1 MKTHFKYLIAA
12 WLFAPTIL
20 VGCAPKLTVKSDP
33 PEASVFFRSYGTEDK
48 KLIGKTPLSLSLSEV
63 QNQTKINPSSGEFF
77 ELILEKKD
85 FQTERVL
92 VPGGRMGHIETTV
105 LAKLKPGQAEG
116 RLAQILLQHLFNA
129 QKLANDREFERA
141 QMEID
146 KALEIDPSFTR
157 AMSLRGS
164 ILFVQQKYE
173 DSLKW
178 FEKALTADPQF
189 EDAIKMISQIKKI
202 TGLPQMPG
210 VGSREPGSTGGGN

>member
-1 MKTHFKYLIAA
+1 MKTHLIYLIAVG
-12 WLFAPTIL
+12 LLAPAFL
-20 VGCAPKLTVKSDP
+20 PGCAPKVTVKSDP
-33 PEASVFFRSYGTEDK
+33 SEASVFFRSYGTEDK
-48 KLIGKTPLSLSLSEV
+48 KPIGKTPISLSLVEL

-77 ELILEKKD
+77 ELIVEKKD
-85 FQTERVL
+85 FQTERIL
-92 VPGGRMGHIETTV
+92 VPGGRMGHVETTV

-116 RLAQILLQHLFNA
+116 RLAQTLLQHLFNA

-146 KALEIDPSFTR
+146 KALEIDNSFTR

-164 ILFVQQKYE
+164 IFFVQQKYE

-178 FEKALTADPQF
+178 FEKALAADPQF

-210 VGSREPGSTGGGN
+210 SREPAAGGR